1 MSKRSYNLLKGSLDG
16 YVVVANEK
24 TYASTQEQKKPN
36 TPPVKELTREEMVE
50 FLKGKGINV
59 HHNLGDAKLKE
70 RYEIEVKANQ

>member
-1 MSKRSYNLLKGSLDG
+1 MSRKSYSLLKGRLDG

-24 TYASTQEQKKPN
+24 VYASTKKGEKTA
-36 TPPVKELTREEMVE
+36 TPPAKELTRDEMVS
-50 FLKGKGINV
+50 FLKEKGINV

>member
-1 MSKRSYNLLKGSLDG
+1 MSRKSYNLLKGRLDG

-24 TYASTQEQKKPN
+24 VYASAKKEGKTA
-36 TPPVKELTREEMVE
+36 TPQPKELTRDEMVD
-50 FLKGKGINV
+50 FLKEKGINV

>member
-24 TYASTQEQKKPN
+24 VYAPTQKQKKPAA
-36 TPPVKELTREEMVE
+36 PSVKELTREEMVS
-50 FLKGKGINV
+50 FLKEKGINV
-59 HHNLGDAKLKE
+59 HHKLGDAKLKE